1 MRTTQ
6 RKEWV
11 SSCSQGKG
19 FQENNDDLYDL
30 LQRAAAMDRNRAAL
44 AVGGSAVH
52 SYGDLAHRSA
62 SLGSGL
68 IENYGLAPGDRVAL
82 VMKNHPAFFE
92 ALFACWYA
100 GLAAVPVNAR
110 LHPREFQYILENSG
124 TRVCLAT
131 PELAEDISGISG
143 ALPGLEDIVDVTA
156 TGYAKLCSSTA
167 GTKAEVRAD
176 DLAWLFYTSG
186 TTGRPKGA
194 VLSHRNLHTMILAY
208 FASVDSIL
216 PQDCILHAAA
226 LSHGSGLYGLPH
238 VAMGACQVIPESS
251 AFDPAEIFALS
262 QAYDGVTMFA
272 APTMV
277 KRLVEAPESGGMEP
291 FKTIVYGGGP
301 MYVADLKRALDR
313 FGNHFVQI
321 YGQGESPMTITA
333 LSKHEHAEKQ
343 HPRYEERLASV
354 GRAQMVV
361 EVRVADEF
369 GQDLPLGEAGEVL
382 VRGDTVMPGYWKN
395 PEATKKALRDG
406 WLYTGDLGSLDADG
420 YLTLRD
426 RSKDLIISG
435 GANIYPR
442 EIEEV
447 LLRHPA
453 VLECAVIGTPHAEWG
468 EKVTAFVVLR
478 DDVKAD
484 SKDLD
489 RLCLAEIARFKRPRR
504 YLFVES
510 LPKNNYGKI
519 LKTELR
525 QQVSARQE
533 EST

>member
-1 MRTTQ
+1 M
-6 RKEWV
+6 
-11 SSCSQGKG
+11 
-19 FQENNDDLYDL
+19 NLYEL
-30 LQRAAAMDRNRAAL
+30 LQRAAAMDRNRIAV
-44 AVGGSAVH
+44 AVGEDTVC
-52 SYGDLAHRSA
+52 SYGDLALRTA

-68 IENYGLAPGDRVAL
+68 TRRYGLSPGDRVAL
-82 VMKNHPAFFE
+82 VMKNHPSFIE
-92 ALFACWYA
+92 TLFACWHA
-100 GLAAVPVNAR
+100 GLAAVPINAR
-110 LHPREFQYILENSG
+110 LHPREVQYILEDSG
-124 TRVCLAT
+124 TRICLAT
-131 PELAEDISGISG
+131 PELAQSLSEVSPALPLLSDIIDVTGKEYARLCSG
-143 ALPGLEDIVDVTA
+143 AADA
-156 TGYAKLCSSTA
+156 R
-167 GTKAEVRAD
+167 AEVQDD

-194 VLSHRNLHTMILAY
+194 VLSHRNLHSMILAY

-216 PQDCILHAAA
+216 PQDCILHGAA

-238 VAMGACQVIPESS
+238 IAVGACQIIPESS
-251 AFDPAEIFALS
+251 AFDPDEIFALCKS
-262 QAYDGVTMFA
+262 HEGVTMFA

-277 KRLVEAPESGGMEP
+277 KRLVEAPGGAGEP

-301 MYVADLKRALDR
+301 MYAADLKRALDR

-333 LSKHEHAEKQ
+333 LSKHEHADKQ

-361 EVRVADEF
+361 EVRVADND
-369 GQDLPLGEAGEVL
+369 GRDLPLGETGEVL
-382 VRGDTVMPGYWKN
+382 VRGDTVMPGYWNN
-395 PEATKKALRDG
+395 PEATDKAIRGG
-406 WLYTGDLGSLDADG
+406 WLHSGDLGSLDADG
-420 YLTLRD
+420 YLTLKD

-453 VLECAVIGTPHAEWG
+453 VLECAIIGAPHTEWG
-468 EKVTAFVVLR
+468 EEVIAFVVLR
-478 DDVKAD
+478 DGEEA
-484 SKDLD
+484 SGSDLD
-489 RLCLAEIARFKRPRR
+489 RLCLEEIARFKRPRR
-504 YLFVES
+504 YLFVGD

-525 QQVSARQE
+525 RQVPD
-533 EST
+533 